1 MPGEPSRGKHSPRTM
16 PPSTGLFVEPDRF
29 EPIPMTRQLVL
40 RIAGL
45 LALTLLAYG
54 GVFQEITRSISE
66 GSRSSYLMVMPVLL
80 AMIAYGRAHA
90 PRGVSDGETDWIL
103 AIGFGGLA
111 LVLSSVA
118 AQRFPTLAGLWGL
131 GLVSAVIWSACAAI
145 ILFGT
150 ARVKQMRSLLVFA
163 LLTVTPLP
171 WMLLTAALG
180 GTTFAA
186 AAVATGFG
194 AVAVFLAGWH
204 SPFRLRVA
212 ASVGCV
218 LVGLGAAWV
227 LSGFALPIPVG
238 VTAGIIPVLGFA
250 VLQRLRD
257 TGAGSCTRD
266 GVLASEE
273 GSGKDTI
280 MFSSGSPT
288 PLPHRS
294 KLALLAITVVAGAH
308 LLFTTSASAAVP
320 AAQLAHADATWAS
333 RAGFVSVQQF
343 SFVQRFL
350 GPESTFVRYQPP
362 SLQGPPAVAID
373 VITADNLEVLRTSQ
387 YVVWHPAPSVV
398 SYRMVDVG
406 SVIKEALV
414 SATDS
419 SAATTGGNKQWYT
432 VSWLWGVAETFQQ
445 VFVIVNQDVVVQD
458 PPPLPVPPTFRSTV
472 VDPFLWFT
480 RQQADPS
487 TLVDAAVR
495 GRAQAIVD
503 VIVAA
508 AQVRHD

>member
-1 MPGEPSRGKHSPRTM
+1 
-16 PPSTGLFVEPDRF
+16 
-29 EPIPMTRQLVL
+29 MTRQLVL
-40 RIAGL
+40 RIGGL

-54 GVFQEITRSISE
+54 GVFWEITRSIVG
-66 GSRSSYLMVMPVLL
+66 GSRASYLMVMPVLL

-103 AIGFGGLA
+103 ALGFGGLA

-118 AQRFPTLAGLWGL
+118 DQRFPTLAGLWGL

-145 ILFGT
+145 ILFGI

-171 WMLLTAALG
+171 WLLLTAALG

-204 SPFRLRVA
+204 SPLRLRVA
-212 ASVGCV
+212 TSIGCV
-218 LVGLGAAWV
+218 LVGLGAAWA
-227 LSGFALPIPVG
+227 LSGFARPISVG
-238 VTAGIIPVLGFA
+238 VTAGIIPVLGF
-250 VLQRLRD
+250 VLLQRLRD
-257 TGAGSCTRD
+257 PGTVSHTCD
-266 GVLASEE
+266 GLPASAE
-273 GSGKDTI
+273 GSGRDTI

-294 KLALLAITVVAGAH
+294 KLALLAITAGAGAH
-308 LLFTTSASAAVP
+308 LLFTTTASAAVP
-320 AAQLAHADATWAS
+320 AAQLAHADANWSS
-333 RAGFVSVQQF
+333 RAGFVAVQQF

-350 GPESTFVRYQPP
+350 GPEATFVRYQSP

-373 VITADNLEVLRTSQ
+373 VITADNLEALRTSQ
-387 YVVWHPAPSVV
+387 YVVWHPAPSMVN
-398 SYRMVDVG
+398 YRVIDVG
-406 SVIKEALV
+406 TVIRGALV

-419 SAATTGGNKQWYT
+419 SAATTAGNRQWYT

-445 VFVIVNQDVVVQD
+445 VFVTVNQDLMVQE
-458 PPPLPVPPTFRSTV
+458 PPPLPVPPSFRSTV
-472 VDPFLWFT
+472 VDPILWFS

-487 TLVDAAVR
+487 TLVDPAVR
-495 GRAQAIVD
+495 DRAQQIVD
-503 VIVAA
+503 DIVAA
-508 AQVRHD
+508 AQVRRD